1 MNKTSNNLTSPSP
14 SGRAGVGPPL
24 LAAITFFTRIP
35 LWKLVELPGEVF
47 RKIIGYWPLTGW
59 ITGGITGLALWGC
72 SYLVPPMVAVILALV
87 IRLLLTGAFHEDGL
101 GDFFDGFGGGR
112 TKEDILR
119 IMKDSHV
126 GSYALIGIVVY
137 YLLLVNLLASVPAR
151 TAMLLIFSAD
161 PLSKMLTALMIN
173 YLPYARKESESKAKT
188 IYDKLTFIRI
198 IGVLVFGLLPMGM
211 FLPMKLWIAAFVSIA
226 MMAFIFIYIKKKI
239 QGYTGD
245 ICGATALLCEVMFY
259 LGVVALM

>member
-1 MNKTSNNLTSPSP
+1 MQTILLQLT
-14 SGRAGVGPPL
+14 
-24 LAAITFFTRIP
+24 AAITFFTRIP

-47 RKIIGYWPLTGW
+47 RKIIGFWPLTGW
-59 ITGGITGLALWGC
+59 ITGGITGLALWGF
-72 SYLVPPMVAVILALV
+72 SYMVPPVVAVILALV
-87 IRLLLTGAFHEDGL
+87 IRILLTGAFHEDGL

-112 TKEDILR
+112 TKDDILR

-126 GSYALIGIVVY
+126 GSYALIGLVVY
-137 YLLLVNLLASVPAR
+137 YLLLVNLLASVQAKM
-151 TAMLLIFSAD
+151 AMLLIFSAD

-198 IGVLVFGLLPMGM
+198 IGVLIFGLLPMIM
-211 FLPMKLWIAAFVSIA
+211 FLPMKLWVAAFFSIA

-245 ICGATALLCEVMFY
+245 ICGATTLLCEVMFY
-259 LGVVALM
+259 LGAVICLRF